1 MQFRV
6 PEANTTRKLI
16 LIHRHD
22 HYNDLES
29 FASFQMSFRRHPSSS
44 VHTMS
49 SPDHPPSKLNLNERE
64 PSAGSASSLPT
75 VHNPPSFSSLS
86 SYNSK
91 SISKHYA
98 LNYQLLSAFDSF
110 NDQHLYRGAYSF
122 GVRFVEVALL
132 EIPKHGY
139 YRAPKHELERLEN
152 AKQALR
158 VTEQLELILQD
169 HLVDQARPKD
179 WERIA
184 EFKALALKHSRV
196 PLENDEEEQ
205 DSNFMSWEFLNRVP
219 SSSSSVAASADSLCG
234 DILEFTNMFCPVQ
247 KDTSYGHATTTPAT
261 TTTARRSTSATATYM
276 QGQEQHRDDD
286 EDELKYDDDYE
297 LVPPPPTFERWSSS
311 DSMHHPPSRDDLQR
325 ALMLSGIVPAAAAAE
340 TSVING
346 SHASSTHQ
354 QQHSRQ
360 SSQSF
365 NHHRRVRS
373 VDAIDIDILQQC
385 YHEDFEDLRNRGL
398 VRISQIN
405 TYQGRLPG
413 SINGCTVIAP
423 LLCVHQFTAD
433 VPSEK
438 SSPPSPFR
446 QFELPDEDITHVI
459 DEVTPVILPEVR
471 SKLGLAKHALIIPQ
485 DVHDFLIEKQLLT
498 SDQFVTVVGGNV
510 LDNAHVDELVSHLI
524 SKDHVKLAAT
534 FFFHE
539 HVVAIFRIQQTRTG
553 EVWFDVID
561 SLPNSETLRRLNMD
575 ADPDFIPYACRI
587 RCMSV
592 QALEATIRWFACS
605 RFTLDNK
612 QYIDM
617 YDWDDAYSDFD
628 PRVFQA
634 YLWAEAAS

>member
-1 MQFRV
+1 M
-6 PEANTTRKLI
+6 
-16 LIHRHD
+16 
-22 HYNDLES
+22 
-29 FASFQMSFRRHPSSS
+29 
-44 VHTMS
+44 
-49 SPDHPPSKLNLNERE
+49 
-64 PSAGSASSLPT
+64 
-75 VHNPPSFSSLS
+75 
-86 SYNSK
+86 
-91 SISKHYA
+91 
-98 LNYQLLSAFDSF
+98 
-110 NDQHLYRGAYSF
+110 
-122 GVRFVEVALL
+122 

-152 AKQALR
+152 AKQAMR
-158 VTEQLELILQD
+158 VTEQLERILKD
-169 HLVDQARPKD
+169 HLAEQAQPKD

-196 PLENDEEEQ
+196 PLEEEEEEEVAQ

-234 DILEFTNMFCPVQ
+234 DILEFANMFCPVQ
-247 KDTSYGHATTTPAT
+247 KDTSYSHT
-261 TTTARRSTSATATYM
+261 TTTAATTATSRSTSAGAKYM
-276 QGQEQHRDDD
+276 HRQEQRRDDD

-297 LVPPPPTFERWSSS
+297 LVPPPPSFARWSSS
-311 DSMHHPPSRDDLQR
+311 DTMHHPPSRDDLQR
-325 ALMLSGIVPAAAAAE
+325 ALRLSGIIPATAAGE

-346 SHASSTHQ
+346 SHASSTQ
-354 QQHSRQ
+354 QQQYLTQPSE
-360 SSQSF
+360 SA
-365 NHHRRVRS
+365 NHLRRVRS
-373 VDAIDIDILQQC
+373 VNAIDIEILQQC

-438 SSPPSPFR
+438 GSPPSKYR
-446 QFELPDEDITHVI
+446 QFELPDEDIIHVI
-459 DEVTPVILPEVR
+459 DDVTPVILPEVR

-485 DVHDFLIEKQLLT
+485 DVHDFLIEKELLT
-498 SDQFVTVVGGNV
+498 SEQFVTVVGGNV
-510 LDNAHVDELVSHLI
+510 LDSTHVYELI
-524 SKDHVKLAAT
+524 SHMISKEHIKLAAT

-539 HVVAIFRIQQTRTG
+539 HVVAIFRIQQTRNG
-553 EVWFDVID
+553 EVCFDVID
-561 SLPNSETLRRLNMD
+561 SLPNSETLRRLHM
-575 ADPDFIPYACRI
+575 DPDPEFIPYACRI
-587 RCMSV
+587 RCLSV

-605 RFTLDNK
+605 RFTYDNK

-634 YLWAEAAS
+634 YLWAEAAC